1 MFEFRV
7 SKYDPAYRDPDGV
20 FRRPEWTSYADIGR
34 AFLGL
39 VLTEQEYRRVEDAHV
54 RVSLACM
61 AEAGVT
67 DLVVIGLENPANA
80 PLDFEE
86 GSALNL
92 TDLAPTIRR
101 LLREEFWC
109 RLERDGNFLHFGWDY
124 YLYLGVQWPCP
135 QALVL
140 ARQLGLFVEPMRSP
154 YRD

>member
-7 SKYDPAYRDPDGV
+7 SKYDPVYRDSNGA
-20 FRRPEWTSYADIGR
+20 FCRPEWTSHADIGR
-34 AFLGL
+34 AFLGV
-39 VLTEQEYRRVEDAHV
+39 VLTEAEYLRVEDAHV
-54 RVSLACM
+54 RVALAYM

-67 DLVVIGLENPANA
+67 DLMVIGLENRANVS
-80 PLDFEE
+80 LGFDE

-92 TDLAPTIRR
+92 IDLAPTVRR

-124 YLYLGVQWPCP
+124 DLYLGVQWPCP